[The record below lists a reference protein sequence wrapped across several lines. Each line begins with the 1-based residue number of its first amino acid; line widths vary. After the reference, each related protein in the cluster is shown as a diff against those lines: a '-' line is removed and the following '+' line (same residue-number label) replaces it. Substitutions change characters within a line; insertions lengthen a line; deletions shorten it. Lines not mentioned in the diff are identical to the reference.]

1 MSAPVLVDVSW
12 AKGQCES
19 YILEEEGI
27 WLSGFMHPEGRSMSV
42 NPNENSI
49 DSKMTLFP
57 MKNRKTVSRQN
68 TLLPYALS
76 LTNFSKIEPGSMFP

>member
-12 AKGQCES
+12 AKGQRGS
-19 YILEEEGI
+19 YILEEDGR
-27 WLSGFMHPEGRSMSV
+27 WLSGFMHPEGRAMSV
-42 NPNENSI
+42 NPNDNSI
-49 DSKMTLFP
+49 DSKMTFLP

-76 LTNFSKIEPGSMFP
+76 LTKFSKI